1 MSLSKLNSMAFL
13 VAVAAALASA
23 GLLPQARAD
32 NPTPKSPRAI
42 KQYLTPES
50 FAKLHALVRPQDHE
64 WRHLRV
70 QWLTDVVA
78 ARKKAAA
85 EDKPII
91 ICYTGG
97 AGYNEPL
104 GVC

>member
-1 MSLSKLNSMAFL
+1 MRNIH
-13 VAVAAALASA
+13 AAALICIGALAPSA
-23 GLLPQARAD
+23 NAD
-32 NPTPKSPRAI
+32 EPVKPRSA
-42 KQYLTPES
+42 KHDLTPQS
-50 FAKLHALVRPQDHE
+50 VAALHTLIRPHDHE

-70 QWLTDVVA
+70 QWLTDVAA
-78 ARKKAAA
+78 ARKKAIA

-104 GVC
+104 GTC

>member
-1 MSLSKLNSMAFL
+1 MLMSNLNK
-13 VAVAAALASA
+13 VALLAVVAALAA
-23 GLLPQARAD
+23 LAPEGRAD
-32 NPTPKSPRAI
+32 QPAAKSPRAA
-42 KQYLTPES
+42 KHDLTPES
-50 FAKLHALVRPQDHE
+50 FANLHALIRPHDHE

-85 EDKPII
+85 ADKPII

>member
-1 MSLSKLNSMAFL
+1 MKTIH
-13 VAVAAALASA
+13 AAALIGCS
-23 GLLPQARAD
+23 LVVQHLRAD
-32 NPTPKSPRAI
+32 EPAKTARSA
-42 KQYLTPES
+42 KQDLTSES
-50 FAKLHALVRPQDHE
+50 FARLHTLIRPHDHE

-70 QWLTDVVA
+70 QWLTDVAA
-78 ARKKAAA
+78 ARKKAIA

-104 GVC
+104 GTC